1 MVGKSDQILIVIATA
16 IFLFSSCK
24 KKEQDDNI
32 QPPANITDKVFV
44 VCEGSYG
51 NGNSTLGMYNIE
63 KDSFYEDIF
72 SSVNGQQL
80 GDVFQSMKLI
90 GSHYFLCINNSDKII
105 VIRKDNYQFV
115 TSISVPKPRYIL
127 PVSSS
132 KAYVSTLF
140 NNKVYIIDLNALQ
153 VTSSITLPAEN
164 PEGMMLW
171 KDKAIVCTWDT
182 AVNKI
187 YYINTTT
194 DIIEKEAAV
203 SGRAPHSCVMD
214 KESKLW
220 VLSGNVY
227 KGKNSFLTRLDPS
240 TGAIL
245 KTYSFPADADVI
257 KPVTNIAKDSLYF
270 IEVDYDGGTANNGIY
285 RMNISAKDLP
295 QQAFLAAQTFQYFWA
310 LDIHPKTG
318 NIFIGD
324 PKGFVQK
331 GNVMIYQPDGT
342 LLKEFKTGVGPG
354 HFYFN

>member
-1 MVGKSDQILIVIATA
+1 MVRKSSQILSAVVAVLLL
-16 IFLFSSCK
+16 IFSCK
-24 KKEQDDNI
+24 KKETDHTI
-32 QPPANITDKVFV
+32 QPPVNITDKVFV

-51 NGNSTLGMYNIE
+51 NGNSTLGMYNAE
-63 KDSFYEDIF
+63 TDSFYEDVF

-90 GSHYFLCINNSDKII
+90 GDRYFLCINNSDKLI
-105 VIRKDNYQFV
+105 VINKNNYQFV
-115 TSISVPKPRYIL
+115 ASVSIPKPRYIL

-132 KAYVSTLF
+132 KAYISTLF
-140 NNKVYIIDLNALQ
+140 SNKVYIIDLNTLQ
-153 VTSSITLPAEN
+153 VTGNITMPAEN
-164 PEGMMLW
+164 PESMMLW
-171 KDKAIVCTWDT
+171 NDKAIVCTWDT
-182 AVNKI
+182 TVNKI
-187 YYINTTT
+187 YYINTAT
-194 DIIEKEAAV
+194 DVIENEITV

-227 KGKNSFLTRLDPS
+227 KGKSSFLTRLDPS
-240 TGAIL
+240 TGTVL
-245 KTYSFPADADVI
+245 KSYSFPANADVI
-257 KPVTNIAKDSLYF
+257 KPVMNAAKDSLYF
-270 IEVDYDGGTANNGIY
+270 IGVDYNGGTANNGIY
-285 RMNISAKDLP
+285 RMNISAEDLP
-295 QQAFLAAQTFQYFWA
+295 QQAFLPAQTFQYFWA